1 VRYLF
6 NLPHYGK
13 RIAGTLTK
21 RKEVK
26 YCEED
31 FRNHSYCSSFYGF
44 CCYRMPEAG
53 SSEACGRVGNNVDGR
68 CISADRDAGD
78 GSTRNEV
85 VSG

>member
-1 VRYLF
+1 VRLLF
-6 NLPHYGK
+6 KLPQFSK
-13 RIAGTLTK
+13 RIAATLLK

-31 FRNHSYCSSFYGF
+31 FRNHSSCINFYGF

-53 SSEACGRVGNNVDGR
+53 GSEACGRVGNNVDCR
-68 CISADRDAGD
+68 CISADRYAGN
-78 GSTRNEV
+78 GSTRDEV

>member
-1 VRYLF
+1 LRFLF
-6 NLPHYGK
+6 NASHYRK
-13 RIAGTLTK
+13 RIVDSLLK

-31 FRNHSYCSSFYGF
+31 FRNHSSCSNFYGF

-53 SSEACGRVGNNVDGR
+53 GSEACGRVGNNVDGR
-68 CISADRDAGD
+68 CISADRNAGN
-78 GSTRNEV
+78 GNTRNEV